1 MTGRTTR
8 LLLIGG
14 GHAQI
19 EVLRQFA
26 RAPEPGVEIVLVS
39 PESSLLYSGGPP
51 LAANLRRMARGLPLS
66 AYHPQRRALSLLTT
80 GPRHAIASW
89 PPWWAE
95 GDWVWRWKDRIDR
108 RFVARY
114 T

>member
-1 MTGRTTR
+1 MCCKKRPLPKSG
-8 LLLIGG
+8 
-14 GHAQI
+14 
-19 EVLRQFA
+19 
-26 RAPEPGVEIVLVS
+26 
-39 PESSLLYSGGPP
+39 LYAVREGPP
-51 LAANLRRMARGLPLS
+51 LAVNLRRMARGLPLS